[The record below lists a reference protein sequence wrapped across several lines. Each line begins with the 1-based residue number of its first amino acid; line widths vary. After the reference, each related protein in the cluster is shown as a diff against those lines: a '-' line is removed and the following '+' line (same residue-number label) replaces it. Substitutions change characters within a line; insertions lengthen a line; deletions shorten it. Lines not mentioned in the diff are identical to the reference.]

1 MRTRRAFGCVV
12 AGWILSKEVEE
23 DEINKTLVNH
33 VVVDVVV
40 LVVKK
45 G

>member
-12 AGWILSKEVEE
+12 AGWILSKEVE